1 MAKFANAI
9 FAELIHGHHEHFTA
23 RRDETV
29 GRTTGRS
36 GHYSN
41 SSDYVR
47 DLIRRDYERAVKV
60 ARLQALTTE
69 GIQSGAGTRTMA
81 ELKAV
86 AKATAGG

>member
-1 MAKFANAI
+1 MATMNISLPEAMKQWV
-9 FAELIHGHHEHFTA
+9 EQQ
-23 RRDETV
+23 
-29 GRTTGRS
+29 GRS

-81 ELKAV
+81 ELKAA
-86 AKATAGG
+86 AKAAAGG

>member
-1 MAKFANAI
+1 MATMNISLPEAMKQWV
-9 FAELIHGHHEHFTA
+9 EQQ
-23 RRDETV
+23 
-29 GRTTGRS
+29 GRS

-81 ELKAV
+81 ELKAA

>member
-1 MAKFANAI
+1 MATMNISLPDAMKQWV
-9 FAELIHGHHEHFTA
+9 EQQGH
-23 RRDETV
+23 
-29 GRTTGRS
+29 S

-69 GIQSGAGTRTMA
+69 GIQSGAGQRTMA

-86 AKATAGG
+86 AKAAAGG

>member
-1 MAKFANAI
+1 MNISLPEAMKQWV
-9 FAELIHGHHEHFTA
+9 EQQ
-23 RRDETV
+23 
-29 GRTTGRS
+29 GRS

-60 ARLQALTTE
+60 ARLQALTSE

-81 ELKAV
+81 ELKAA
-86 AKATAGG
+86 AKAAAGG

>member
-1 MAKFANAI
+1 MATMNISLPEAMKQWV
-9 FAELIHGHHEHFTA
+9 EQQ
-23 RRDETV
+23 
-29 GRTTGRS
+29 GRS

-60 ARLQALTTE
+60 ARLQALTSE

-81 ELKAV
+81 ELKAA
-86 AKATAGG
+86 AKAAAGG

>member
-1 MAKFANAI
+1 MATMNISLPEAMKQWV
-9 FAELIHGHHEHFTA
+9 EQQ
-23 RRDETV
+23 
-29 GRTTGRS
+29 GRS

-60 ARLQALTTE
+60 ARLQALATE

-81 ELKAV
+81 ELKAA
-86 AKATAGG
+86 AKAAAGG